1 MRSKLLILMVMIVLA
16 ALLAACSAPTA
27 TPRPLGPT
35 ATERPFPTFG
45 PTHTP
50 KSTRTPR
57 PTITPTPTET
67 VMSIPTDMPT
77 QTAVTR
83 PTGASGSSSAAGTI
97 GTGKATAVPVGKISR
112 AQAPAVLR
120 SALIKAGV
128 NDPKVYWFTF
138 DEGSREQ
145 ALMIQYASPLR
156 WQDGYNEMLRA
167 AKQTL
172 GRYYL
177 QIDPP
182 LYTAFVV
189 ATDLTGTSDAVQ
201 RLRRYAPEKL
211 ARGEIGEE
219 DFLNNYFEPEQVSI
233 TCAADGTC
241 LGKMAT
247 PFPSFNFPFP
257 FPTPTP

>member
-1 MRSKLLILMVMIVLA
+1 MRAKWLMLTTIVALLAI
-16 ALLAACSAPTA
+16 LLAACSAPTA
-27 TPRPLGPT
+27 TPRPIGPT

-45 PTHTP
+45 PTR
-50 KSTRTPR
+50 TRTPTR
-57 PTITPTPTET
+57 TPLATATQPPTKTPIAAVPTDTPTL
-67 VMSIPTDMPT
+67 SA
-77 QTAVTR
+77 TAPV
-83 PTGASGSSSAAGTI
+83 SSSTLRAI
-97 GTGKATAVPVGKISR
+97 GSGKPAAVPAGKIERS
-112 AQAPAVLR
+112 QVPAILR

-128 NDPKVYWFTF
+128 TDPKVYWFTF
-138 DEGSREQ
+138 DEGDREE

-189 ATDLTGTSDAVQ
+189 ATDMTGTSDAVQ

-211 ARGEIGEE
+211 ANGEIGAE
-219 DFLNNYFEPEQVSI
+219 DFLNNYFEPVQVTI
-233 TCAADGTC
+233 ACAADNSCT
-241 LGKMAT
+241 GKRAT
-247 PFPSFNFPFP
+247 PFPEFNFPFPFP

>member
-1 MRSKLLILMVMIVLA
+1 V
-16 ALLAACSAPTA
+16 
-27 TPRPLGPT
+27 
-35 ATERPFPTFG
+35 
-45 PTHTP
+45 
-50 KSTRTPR
+50 
-57 PTITPTPTET
+57 
-67 VMSIPTDMPT
+67 
-77 QTAVTR
+77 
-83 PTGASGSSSAAGTI
+83 SAA
-97 GTGKATAVPVGKISR
+97 PQGKIDRS
-112 AQAPAVLR
+112 QAPALLQ

-128 NDPKVYWFTF
+128 NHPQVYWFTF
-138 DEGSREQ
+138 DEGDREQ

-189 ATDLTGTSDAVQ
+189 ATDMTGTSDAVM

-211 ARGEIGEE
+211 AQGEIGEE
-219 DFLNNYFEPEQVSI
+219 DFVNNYFEPAPVVI
-233 TCAADGTC
+233 ACAADGQCT
-241 LGKMAT
+241 GKMAT
-247 PFPSFNFPFP
+247 PFPTFNFPFPFP